1 MPSRWSL
8 PEPLSSSHAIR
19 LAIAFFVTHVL
30 SLLLVRYGG
39 PLAPAWPP
47 AGVALAA
54 LIWLP
59 ASYRRLVIAG
69 VVALDML
76 SNALQGYATITAAG
90 YLCVSLAELLLA
102 DWLLRRFAP
111 APLRF
116 VRLRDV
122 AGLLLATTLA
132 TAVAS
137 VPAALIARAA
147 SAAALAES
155 AMVWWVG
162 DMLAYLIVTPLIVLQ
177 FDRLQSPNA
186 HRRARWWWRDALALS
201 LLLLGGSFWA
211 FRGDPLL
218 GSLKAHPYMLS
229 LLVLWGTLRFGQLG
243 ALWSLVGIASVGVI
257 LLLAGYSPSLGG
269 ADGGGALVILQV
281 YLGVQAL
288 IGLILATALREQR
301 DTAEANAH
309 MLEELSS
316 SEQRL
321 RQSQKM
327 EAIGQLAGGVAH
339 DFNNMLA
346 AVLLQLDELR
356 LLKAMPRE
364 AIELIRDVETS
375 AQRAVRLTRQ
385 LLVFSRQQ
393 AMQSTLLDLNAL
405 VRAHVRL
412 LRRVVPTTHKLTV
425 DTAPDALVVL
435 ADGGMIEQ
443 VLLNLVLNARDA
455 LIAGGLI
462 VIRTERR
469 TIEQAEVTELAAG
482 AYAVLTVQDTGTG
495 IAPENLP
502 RIFEPFFTTK
512 PPGQG
517 TGLGLATAYGIAQQ
531 HTGLLRVSSTVGV
544 GTTVEVWLPI
554 AIGVLPDE
562 SATLTLDGFSASG
575 GNAITATVLIVEDEP
590 TVSRLMQRVLERDGL
605 QVRTAASG
613 REVLDHW
620 NLYELSVDLVITDL
634 VMPGGVSG
642 TQLAAELRRL
652 KPSLPIVFTS
662 GYDPEF
668 DPSDETMVPGEN
680 FIPKPSTAAQI
691 LAVVRRQLAAHTDGD
706 AGAHEARVKE

>member
-1 MPSRWSL
+1 MLPRWL
-8 PEPLSSSHAIR
+8 VPEPLLSSHAIR
-19 LAIAFFVTHVL
+19 LAMAFFATHVL
-30 SLLLVRYGG
+30 SLLLIRYGG

-47 AGVALAA
+47 VGIALAA
-54 LIWLP
+54 LLWLP
-59 ASYRRLVIAG
+59 ASHRRLVFAG
-69 VVALDML
+69 VVVLDTV
-76 SNALQGYATITAAG
+76 SNALQGYATPTAFA
-90 YLCVSLAELLLA
+90 YLGVSLTELLLA
-102 DWLLRRFAP
+102 DWLLRRLTST
-111 APLRF
+111 PLRF
-116 VRLRDV
+116 ARLRDV
-122 AGLLLATTLA
+122 AVLLFVTAFATGL
-132 TAVAS
+132 AS
-137 VPAALIARAA
+137 IPSAFIARAA
-147 SAAALAES
+147 SGAGLLES
-155 AMVWWVG
+155 AMMWWVG
-162 DMLAYLIVTPLIVLQ
+162 DMLAYVVVTPLTVLLLE
-177 FDRLQSPNA
+177 RAQSPA
-186 HRRARWWWRDALALS
+186 VKRSTRWWWRDAIALS
-201 LLLLGGSFWA
+201 VFLLGGSLWA
-211 FRGDPLL
+211 FRGDVLVGALL
-218 GSLKAHPYMLS
+218 AQPYMLS
-229 LLVLWGTLRFGQLG
+229 LIVLWATLRFGQLG
-243 ALWSLVGIASVGVI
+243 ALWSLVGIASIGVT
-257 LLLAGYSPSLGG
+257 LLLTGHALSLGG
-269 ADGGGALVILQV
+269 ASGSDALVILQV

-288 IGLILATALREQR
+288 IGLVLATALREQR
-301 DTAEANAH
+301 ETAESNAH
-309 MLEELSS
+309 MLEALSS

-346 AVLLQLDELR
+346 ALLMQLDELR

-364 AIELIRDVETS
+364 AIELLRDVETS

-393 AMQSTLLDLNAL
+393 AMQSSLLDLNLL

-425 DTAPDALVVL
+425 DTATDALVVS

-455 LIAGGLI
+455 LADGGPI
-462 VIRTERR
+462 MIRTARR
-469 TIEQAEVTELAAG
+469 TVAPTDIAELDAG
-482 AYAVLTVQDTGTG
+482 TYAVLAVQDTGMG
-495 IAPENLP
+495 IAPDNLP

-531 HTGLLRVSSTVGV
+531 HQGLLRVASTVGV

-554 AIGVLPDE
+554 VANALPDE
-562 SATLTLDGFSASG
+562 SALIDATGAEDSG
-575 GNAITATVLIVEDEP
+575 EHAVAATVLVVEDDP
-590 TVSRLMQRVLERDGL
+590 TVSRLLQRVLERDGYR
-605 QVRTAASG
+605 VRAATSG

-642 TQLAAELRRL
+642 TQLAAELRRRA
-652 KPSLPIVFTS
+652 PSLPVVFTS

-680 FIPKPSTAAQI
+680 FIPKPSKAEQI
-691 LAVVRRQLAAHTDGD
+691 LAVVRRQLAARTT
-706 AGAHEARVKE
+706 AI

>member
-1 MPSRWSL
+1 MPSRWLL
-8 PEPLSSSHAIR
+8 PEPLASSHVIR
-19 LAIAFFVTHVL
+19 LAIAFFATHVL
-30 SLLLVRYGG
+30 SLLLIRYGG

-47 AGVALAA
+47 VGVALAA

-59 ASYRRLVIAG
+59 ASHRRLIFAGVIA
-69 VVALDML
+69 LDTL
-76 SNALQGYATITAAG
+76 SNALQGYATVTAVA
-90 YLCVSLAELLLA
+90 YLCVNISELLLA
-102 DWLLRRFAP
+102 DWLLRRLTSS
-111 APLRF
+111 PLRF

-122 AGLLLATTLA
+122 AVLLLATALA

-137 VPAALIARAA
+137 VPAAFIARAA
-147 SAAALAES
+147 SGAALVES

-162 DMLAYLIVTPLIVLQ
+162 DILAYLIVTPLIVLLL
-177 FDRLQSPNA
+177 DRSQSPHA
-186 HRRARWWWRDALALS
+186 HRRARWWWAHAIALS
-201 LLLLGGSFWA
+201 VLLVLGSLWA
-211 FRGDPLL
+211 FRGDALIGELL
-218 GSLKAHPYMLS
+218 AHPYMLS
-229 LLVLWGTLRFGQLG
+229 LLVLWATLRFGQLG
-243 ALWSLVGIASVGVI
+243 ALWSLLGIASVGVT
-257 LLLAGYSPSLGG
+257 LLLSGQTLSLGG
-269 ADGGGALVILQV
+269 AGGSDALVALQV

-288 IGLILATALREQR
+288 IGLVLATALREQR
-301 DTAEANAH
+301 ETAEANAH

-339 DFNNMLA
+339 DFNNVLA

-356 LLKAMPRE
+356 LLKAMPHE
-364 AIELIRDVETS
+364 AIELIRDVDTS
-375 AQRAVRLTRQ
+375 AQRAVRLTKQ

-393 AMQSTLLDLNAL
+393 AMQSSLLDLNLL

-412 LRRVVPTTHKLTV
+412 LRRVVPTTHTLTV
-425 DTAPDALVVL
+425 VTAPDALVVW

-455 LIAGGLI
+455 LNEGGPI

-469 TIEQAEVTELAAG
+469 TIEETDEAEIATG
-482 AYAVLTVQDTGTG
+482 AYAVLAVHDTGAG

-517 TGLGLATAYGIAQQ
+517 TGLGLATAYGIARQ
-531 HTGLLRVSSTVGV
+531 HQGALRVASAVNV
-544 GTTVEVWLPI
+544 GTTIEVWLPI
-554 AIGVLPDE
+554 VDGALPDE
-562 SATLTLDGFSASG
+562 LEAAEFINSANSG
-575 GNAITATVLIVEDEP
+575 EHTVATTVLVVEDEP
-590 TVSRLMQRVLERDGL
+590 TVSRLLRRVLERDGF

-652 KPSLPIVFTS
+652 KPSLPIIFTS

-668 DPSDETMVPGEN
+668 DSSNETMVPGEN
-680 FIPKPSTAAQI
+680 FIPKPSTAQQI
-691 LAVVRRQLAAHTDGD
+691 LAVVRRQLAAR
-706 AGAHEARVKE
+706 AAAS